1 MLGGRGLGRLLH
13 RSPQF
18 GSDVCRKQGG
28 ASLPFHRPAR
38 VGGSAKCD
46 YWPVQAT
53 PEHMYSES
61 TSSVPHIKG
70 GGHCSTGEGGCK
82 EEGGGRQDGEVDER
96 GEEGSVDGN
105 AERTR
110 VGEKR
115 EVPWVLVEDGIGSDG
130 IFD

>member
-1 MLGGRGLGRLLH
+1 
-13 RSPQF
+13 
-18 GSDVCRKQGG
+18 
-28 ASLPFHRPAR
+28 
-38 VGGSAKCD
+38 
-46 YWPVQAT
+46 
-53 PEHMYSES
+53 MYSES
-61 TSSVPHIKG
+61 TSPVPHIEG
-70 GGHCSTGEGGCK
+70 GGHCFTGKGGST

-105 AERTR
+105 AERTG